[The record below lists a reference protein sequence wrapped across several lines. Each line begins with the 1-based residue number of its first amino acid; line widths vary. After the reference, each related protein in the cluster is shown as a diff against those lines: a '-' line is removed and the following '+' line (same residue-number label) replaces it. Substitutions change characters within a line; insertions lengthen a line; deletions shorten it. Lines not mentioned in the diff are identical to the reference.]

1 MYYINLDNQPTT
13 NIILLLNHC
22 LNLDSIAGVSR
33 SATIAAAYIMSVT
46 SMNWRE
52 SLRAIKCARSV
63 TNPNYGFQRQLQ
75 DFYNRDVNNV
85 RKKPVFCFLRWKPC
99 LLCLVEQSCTGGGGG
114 YFHVVWEGVWRWVR
128 EVLPFARLNFANL
141 WPYTRVKMLNCSWL
155 QSFVRDPVKRDP
167 ILDQFSVSTRSYT
180 RLNGLKTV
188 PFSAAHTRI
197 ANIWE

>member
-99 LLCLVEQSCTGGGGG
+99 LLCLVEQSCTGGGG
-114 YFHVVWEGVWRWVR
+114 
-128 EVLPFARLNFANL
+128 VLPCSLGGGVTLGSRSPTLCQTKFCKFVTLYQSKNAQLFLTSIFCARS
-141 WPYTRVKMLNCSWL
+141 R
-155 QSFVRDPVKRDP
+155 
-167 ILDQFSVSTRSYT
+167 
-180 RLNGLKTV
+180 
-188 PFSAAHTRI
+188 
-197 ANIWE
+197 